1 MTKQDE
7 SNGAVNGE
15 LVLYDQSLFPM
26 LREQDPEEVQARF
39 ARRFQQAQS
48 LEDLFSVLE
57 GTSSQDLVG
66 HVLEIRGV
74 QWAPYGSD
82 RGTIPLAICDAVNL
96 GTGEAIEFATTSG
109 MLTVFIRQAELIGA
123 LPFKARISEKLTRS
137 GQKAL
142 NFERA

>member
-7 SNGAVNGE
+7 HNGAVTGE
-15 LVLYDQSLFPM
+15 LVLYDQQLFPM
-26 LREQDPEEVQARF
+26 LREQDPLEVQARF
-39 ARRFQQAQS
+39 ARRFAQAGS
-48 LEDLFSVLE
+48 LEDLFRVLE

-66 HVLEIRGV
+66 HTVEVRGV

-82 RGTIPLAICDAVNL
+82 QGVIPLAICDAVDA
-96 GTGEAIEFATTSG
+96 GTGEVVEFATTSA
-109 MLTVFIRQAELIGA
+109 MLTLFVRRAELIGA
-123 LPFKARISEKLTRS
+123 IPFKARITEQTTRS